1 MHVVDTV
8 RVEQRYIMALQE
20 DGQDVEKRSIMR
32 VLAAVRRVHVV
43 RRLLEIMQTVLAV
56 KQHVRTNHKTTVVIP
71 VMHQVMRV
79 HGHVLLDI
87 HWMEVRLVQR
97 QGQAIKAAAVVVS

>member
-56 KQHVRTNHKTTVVIP
+56 KQHVRIRNLLILIIQ
-71 VMHQVMRV
+71 VMHRVMRV
-79 HGHVLLDI
+79 RG
-87 HWMEVRLVQR
+87 
-97 QGQAIKAAAVVVS
+97 VVITNMYR